1 MEKNAICVI
10 TDSGTVPEECSI
22 LNVPCIL
29 IRYSTERP
37 ELLEN
42 NSMIVCRNP
51 RDLNCAL
58 NIALHENTENPIH
71 PDYDKHVSNNV
82 IKLLMRYDNV
92 QK

>member
-1 MEKNAICVI
+1 MNKPKIAIV
-10 TDSGTVPEECSI
+10 T
-22 LNVPCIL
+22 
-29 IRYSTERP
+29 STRP

-42 NSMIVCRNP
+42 NSMIVCSDTKNL
-51 RDLNCAL
+51 DCAL
-58 NIALHENTENPIH
+58 NIAIQENTKNHYRHKYDQIFMH

>member
-1 MEKNAICVI
+1 MNKPKIAIV
-10 TDSGTVPEECSI
+10 T
-22 LNVPCIL
+22 
-29 IRYSTERP
+29 STRP

-58 NIALHENTENPIH
+58 NIAIQENTKNPVH
-71 PDYDKHVSNNV
+71 PDYDKYVSNNV